1 MDFSPYRTFFF
12 SHKQC
17 RIFLV
22 EIRIQNTFE
31 EPSVIIFIVF
41 SLLTFFFN
49 RNGFVSDYAIV
60 FFFCKKTSRVSQIL
74 GLRHRMENVS
84 DLRVK
89 KSLFCEIR
97 MCYKVS
103 PRGWAR
109 VRGWKSVLCLPLTH
123 IHTHTLLVGDI
134 EEQYCVRTYSLK
146 KKGVIVNLKRF

>member
-49 RNGFVSDYAIV
+49 RNGFVSDYVIV
-60 FFFCKKTSRVSQIL
+60 FFSAKKLAVYRKFL
-74 GLRHRMENVS
+74 VS
-84 DLRVK
+84 DI
-89 KSLFCEIR
+89 E
-97 MCYKVS
+97 
-103 PRGWAR
+103 
-109 VRGWKSVLCLPLTH
+109 WKMFPIFL
-123 IHTHTLLVGDI
+123 
-134 EEQYCVRTYSLK
+134 
-146 KKGVIVNLKRF
+146 